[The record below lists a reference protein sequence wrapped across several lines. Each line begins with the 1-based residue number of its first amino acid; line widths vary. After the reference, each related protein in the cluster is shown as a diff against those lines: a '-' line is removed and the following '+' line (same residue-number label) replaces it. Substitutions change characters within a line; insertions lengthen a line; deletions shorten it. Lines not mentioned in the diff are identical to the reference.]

1 MPRQTRHSTEFSG
14 VYFVEL
20 ANENK
25 SFFIRYKR
33 NGKSVEEKAGRSN
46 EGWNA
51 EKAWHLRTERMSEIE
66 FNSPVIKDRSDLNE
80 IQLWTFSK
88 IFEKYLR
95 LRPELRGRE
104 NDIYRFKNYLEM
116 DFADI
121 TPEALTCG
129 DVERFRHNLENKGL
143 KPATVRHVLELLR
156 RIANF
161 AVKKNYCS
169 GLSFKIEMP
178 KVENQKTEN
187 LSHDQLD
194 KLLQVLDEEQDLQV
208 SNLVRLAL
216 YTGMRRGELFELC
229 WSDIDFYDKM
239 ITVRSG
245 KKGQY
250 PKIPLNEMAEKILA
264 EHAHVG
270 CSSKFVFPGG
280 SGKKRTECKR
290 SLLRIRKKA
299 GLPDDFRLLQG
310 LRHVYASMLVSR
322 GNVDLKTLQS
332 LLTQK
337 SPLMT
342 NRYAHLLDHG
352 EDFSKSEIPSHNKTD
367 LDYMDSE
374 LNIEVREV
382 ELHTDSTDAESKEE
396 FSETVLSTKNTEMDE
411 SAEVANDAITMD
423 YVEMA
428 KNTDYTD
435 LDSNEEFPEVVI
447 ATHSKSNEGV
457 PEVEITKDTTDI
469 EIKSNYTDS
478 DSKEEVPET
487 VLSSENAYLEENVE
501 VDDDSITSE
510 NMEIKLTTNST
521 ASDSYAGLLETELDT
536 KIKEINEINE
546 VSNNVIISDYLE
558 TGIDSD
564 SKVSDSND
572 LVLETVLTPEKKN
585 SEIQEDFLEKDE
597 TPEVLIADDYKE
609 NTERELFTDN
619 TDNKDMEIT
628 EEVQETI
635 FDEDNTGTLK
645 QQLFATEPES
655 KSPEL
660 SHLVKQNYSAN
671 KPADSL
677 VREEYSQ
684 NNNVSEKKVEAR
696 IQKKVSPTLKDLK
709 NDLKSLS
716 QLIHEAPRK
725 SKSTTPKRKQS

>member
-1 MPRQTRHSTEFSG
+1 MPRQTRHSTDFSG

-33 NGKSVEEKAGRSN
+33 NGKSVEERAGRSN

-51 EKAWHLRTERMSEIE
+51 EKAWHLRTERMSKIV
-66 FNSPVIKDRSDLNE
+66 FNSTVFKHNSDLNQV
-80 IQLWTFSK
+80 QLWTFSK

-95 LRPELRGRE
+95 LRPELKGRE

-352 EDFSKSEIPSHNKTD
+352 EDFSTSEIPSHNKTD
-367 LDYMDSE
+367 LDSMDSE

-435 LDSNEEFPEVVI
+435 LESNEEFPEVVI
-447 ATHSKSNEGV
+447 ATDSKSNERV
-457 PEVEITKDTTDI
+457 TEVEITKETTDN
-469 EIKSNYTDS
+469 EIK
-478 DSKEEVPET
+478 
-487 VLSSENAYLEENVE
+487 
-501 VDDDSITSE
+501 
-510 NMEIKLTTNST
+510 
-521 ASDSYAGLLETELDT
+521 
-536 KIKEINEINE
+536 
-546 VSNNVIISDYLE
+546 
-558 TGIDSD
+558 
-564 SKVSDSND
+564 
-572 LVLETVLTPEKKN
+572 
-585 SEIQEDFLEKDE
+585 
-597 TPEVLIADDYKE
+597 
-609 NTERELFTDN
+609 
-619 TDNKDMEIT
+619 
-628 EEVQETI
+628 
-635 FDEDNTGTLK
+635 
-645 QQLFATEPES
+645 
-655 KSPEL
+655 
-660 SHLVKQNYSAN
+660 
-671 KPADSL
+671 
-677 VREEYSQ
+677 
-684 NNNVSEKKVEAR
+684 
-696 IQKKVSPTLKDLK
+696 
-709 NDLKSLS
+709 
-716 QLIHEAPRK
+716 
-725 SKSTTPKRKQS
+725 